1 MRLVASCDSTV
12 HVSVSP
18 DHAGYFMCYNPPPS
32 NEHKKSVFSVAYLEN
47 MILVASCDSTVHV
60 SVSPDHDGYFMCY
73 TPPPMTQEVC
83 VFCSLP

>member
-18 DHAGYFMCYNPPPS
+18 DHARYFMCYTPTP

-47 MILVASCDSTVHV
+47 MRLVASCDSTVHV
-60 SVSPDHDGYFMCY
+60 SVSPDLDRYFMCY
-73 TPPPMTQEVC
+73 TPAPQ
-83 VFCSLP
+83 